1 MSRGGVH
8 SLESLRK
15 AAAAAGEDSD
25 GGGAS
30 SGDDGNEYYAGG
42 ASQRGGGGSGLS
54 VLGPPGAGGPP
65 HRGAADPFESIV
77 DRGRREMQQP
87 GGGLRPGEQAV
98 EVVFYA
104 NGFTVDGGALRE
116 PGVPENDRF
125 LADMAEGVCPA
136 ELVRGGRPATVKV
149 ADKRGETFKPPAYVA
164 FSGGGQSMGAGAGA
178 EGVVQPRA
186 GAAKPAPPLAG
197 EPTVRVQLVFDNR
210 KREVVQLVKS
220 ATVRALIAHI
230 DASGHVAGPYQM
242 LLAAAGPPK
251 PLTDF
256 AANVVDAGLA
266 GASVTVKAV
275 TK

>member
-8 SLESLRK
+8 SLDSLRR
-15 AAAAAGEDSD
+15 AEAAAGDESD

-54 VLGPPGAGGPP
+54 VLGPPGGRGGP
-65 HRGAADPFESIV
+65 RDPFESIV
-77 DRGRREMQQP
+77 DRGRREMEQP

-136 ELVRGGRPATVKV
+136 ELVRDGRPATVKV
-149 ADKRGETFKPPAYVA
+149 VVKRSETFKPPAYVA

-178 EGVVQPRA
+178 AGVVQPRP
-186 GAAKPAPPLAG
+186 GAAKPAPLPAG

-210 KREVVQLVKS
+210 KREVVQLAKS

-242 LLAAAGPPK
+242 LLAASGPPK

-266 GASVTVKAV
+266 GASVTVKAAP
-275 TK
+275 K